1 MATALGTTASRPRI
15 GDAPSHRWLGIFVLV
30 VSLIGGAHARA
41 DDQER
46 HPLDPLSREEIAA
59 VVEILTNAGK
69 VGPGTRFAL
78 IALQEPPKALVINA
92 AVGQA
97 RQASVVAYERAANKT
112 IEGLVDL
119 THRHVI
125 SWKTRPGVQPPILM
139 GEYALTAEIVRA
151 DSRWRA
157 AMQRRGIL
165 DFENV
170 ALDPWPIGPEARSPT
185 PRSEERRVGKECRS
199 RWSP

>member
-15 GDAPSHRWLGIFVLV
+15 GDAPAHRWLGIFVLV
-30 VSLIGGAHARA
+30 VSLSGVAHGWA

-46 HPLDPLSREEIAA
+46 HPLDPLNREEIAA
-59 VVEILTNAGK
+59 VVEILTNAAK
-69 VGPGTRFAL
+69 VGPGTRYAL

-92 AVGQA
+92 GVGQA

-139 GEYALTAEIVRA
+139 EEYALTAEVVRA
-151 DSRWRA
+151 DPGWGGAR
-157 AMQRRGIL
+157 QGRGFR

-170 ALDPWPIGPEARSPT
+170 ALDLGPIGQEA
-185 PRSEERRVGKECRS
+185 
-199 RWSP
+199 